1 MLRINLAEGVSPITN
16 PLRRKRLASTVTAHM
31 PIRSDQAR
39 LRVREE
45 MERQKMSQREM
56 SDLLK
61 WSQSRVAK
69 ILTGRVELTLDDLEA
84 LCFAVGL
91 SVTEAVRDHGMEFCA
106 EMTPTELRILERM
119 RQLPQPVT
127 DSLLQLLDVKTN
139 TRQQERRAAQPRPKR
154 GPKPR

>member
-1 MLRINLAEGVSPITN
+1 MFKINLTDGVSPIAN
-16 PLRRKRLASTVTAHM
+16 PLRRKRLASTVDAHM
-31 PIRSDQAR
+31 SVRSDQAR

-69 ILTGRVELTLDDLEA
+69 ILTGRVELSLDDLEA

-91 SVTEAVRDHGMEFCA
+91 SVVEAVRDHGMEFCA
-106 EMTPTELRILERM
+106 DMTPTELRILERM
-119 RQLPQPVT
+119 RQLPQPIT
-127 DSLLQLLDVKTN
+127 DSLLQLLNVKDH
-139 TRQQERRAAQPRPKR
+139 TRPQERRAAQVRPKR
-154 GPKPR
+154 GPRPR